1 MHVFSKL
8 YLSFTLHIAHMSR
21 LQWNDDITDAG
32 VKVLVEGLI
41 IHCEDFRELK

>member
-8 YLSFTLHIAHMSR
+8 YSPFPLHIAHMSR
-21 LQWNDDITDAG
+21 LQWNDITDAG

-41 IHCEDFRELK
+41 MHCEDVRELQ